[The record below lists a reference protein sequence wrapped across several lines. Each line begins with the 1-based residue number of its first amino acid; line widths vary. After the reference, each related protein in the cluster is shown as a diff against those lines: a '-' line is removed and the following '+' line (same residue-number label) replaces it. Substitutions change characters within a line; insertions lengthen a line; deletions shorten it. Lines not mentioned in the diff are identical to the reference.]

1 MKRKILSCVLAC
13 AMIVTTFVSSVVTIS
28 AAGEN
33 EAKIGDT
40 EYATLAQAIEKA
52 SENDVITVLKDV
64 EIADTVIVNKSVTLT
79 AEDAVTI
86 PAEAMED
93 KACTTDALEILKR
106 VRPVV
111 ASIKDPAEKARVTDA
126 LLSSVRNNDGMSDIL
141 KATKDS
147 AESKKGKTLEQTIE
161 AQQSAYDSL
170 NPHKKSKE

>member
-1 MKRKILSCVLAC
+1 MTAKV
-13 AMIVTTFVSSVVTIS
+13 
-28 AAGEN
+28 AGE
-33 EAKIGDT
+33 
-40 EYATLAQAIEKA
+40 
-52 SENDVITVLKDV
+52 
-64 EIADTVIVNKSVTLT
+64 T
-79 AEDAVTI
+79 AVGKEDAVTM

-93 KACTTDALEILKR
+93 KACITDALEILKR
-106 VRPVV
+106 LRPVV

-170 NPHKKSKE
+170 NPHKKLKE